1 MNPKFSRANQIS
13 ASLSV
18 ALGAFIGLIFRG
30 AMDSNWLS
38 DLYPKLTGI
47 LTLTFLAI
55 VPLVSGYITV
65 RNYLRTTPPGQQRW
79 WRWLFLPWLAVLLTM
94 AVSVAI
100 KWEGIICLVFASPIM
115 LTTALLGGLLARLL
129 WGRLQRRSPGTI
141 VAFALPLLLILVENH
156 IPLPNQTRTVETAI
170 FVHAPA
176 VVVWDNIKSVRAIS
190 SAELPSS
197 WIYTI
202 GFPRP
207 VAATLSHDGIGG
219 VRNAGF
225 TGGLVF
231 TESVYRWE
239 PLQDLAF
246 TIRANTATIPHTTL
260 DDHVTIGG
268 AFFDVLDGEYRL
280 ESRPD
285 GILLHLTSHQRLS
298 THLNPYAALWTE
310 AVVRTIQEQILF
322 VIRNRCEHTIGT
334 EASPLRAQT
343 QQEPQP

>member
-1 MNPKFSRANQIS
+1 
-13 ASLSV
+13 
-18 ALGAFIGLIFRG
+18 
-30 AMDSNWLS
+30 
-38 DLYPKLTGI
+38 
-47 LTLTFLAI
+47 
-55 VPLVSGYITV
+55 VSEPY
-65 RNYLRTTPPGQQRW
+65 RPR
-79 WRWLFLPWLAVLLTM
+79 
-94 AVSVAI
+94 
-100 KWEGIICLVFASPIM
+100 
-115 LTTALLGGLLARLL
+115 
-129 WGRLQRRSPGTI
+129 
-141 VAFALPLLLILVENH
+141 
-156 IPLPNQTRTVETAI
+156 
-170 FVHAPA
+170 
-176 VVVWDNIKSVRAIS
+176 
-190 SAELPSS
+190 S